1 MPLVMPASSASAP
14 SHPLQRAGT
23 VLLASHGLPTLFGAY
38 LVVLSG
44 TNRADSSVVAALS
57 MEVERKR
64 LLPARLYVAGT
75 VTWAAASVLLQ
86 QVLLQQVLL
95 QQVLLLPTTCL
106 AASPTLA
113 CVSNTRNDSFWDHTR
128 CRSGPGT
135 NACCATVWS
144 PTNAA
149 ECCKNCRSSAFGFEC
164 MAWEWDAAGAACY
177 VCSNEVLPFRGNM
190 SGHTTGVLNLT
201 AAAALPHSGA
211 PLLRSPPL
219 PRTIDQ
225 VFPPPPGGWKT
236 PNWTPTYSTPDS
248 TLLQACD
255 YRWDMSRDPDWDTVL
270 RKYGIVSGT
279 ARSPARPPHVVSWCT
294 HHYNVCF

>member
-64 LLPARLYVAGT
+64 LLPARHVAGT

-211 PLLRSPPL
+211 PLSSAATDDRPGVSAAARWLENTKLDAYLQHTGLDVAASVRLPL
-219 PRTIDQ
+219 GH
-225 VFPPPPGGWKT
+225 V
-236 PNWTPTYSTPDS
+236 
-248 TLLQACD
+248 
-255 YRWDMSRDPDWDTVL
+255 
-270 RKYGIVSGT
+270 
-279 ARSPARPPHVVSWCT
+279 ARSRLGHCAAQVRYREWYCPLARPPTTCGQLVHSSLQRVLLG
-294 HHYNVCF
+294 